1 MECPRIAQK
10 RAEISRSRPP
20 GGGAAH
26 FFMGTG
32 TASGDALPKTRPQ
45 SRRLVYTG
53 QGREAK
59 TVERAG
65 IAGKRPMSLCH
76 DLSDR
81 WRRLAHCR

>member
-59 TVERAG
+59 TEIPVYHPGRCLTENPG
-65 IAGKRPMSLCH
+65 
-76 DLSDR
+76 
-81 WRRLAHCR
+81 